1 MMINAIIVPMD
12 GSELAEQ
19 VLPCAGQFAQHTGA
33 GLLLLQVL
41 PADTSAALKAET
53 FAYLDEVAKNLDY
66 RVQTEIRLGNPANE
80 IMAAAGTVPEPII
93 AMTTHGRGGLGRL
106 LYGSVADQVVR
117 DGNVPVL
124 LIRSGAVP
132 EAPCAIHSILV
143 PLDGSAYSEV
153 ALPYA
158 AELARV
164 FGADLWLAQVADT
177 TSVTEDPAVAAKL
190 AEEYQQAMR
199 DANAY
204 LHTLA
209 DRFGRDGI
217 RVHPRVLAGFTEDE
231 LLRFEKETA
240 ADLIVMASH
249 GRSGLRRFGSRS
261 LAERLL
267 RLGTAPVLMVRP
279 AGVAW
284 TESSRPAV
292 SEGHEAEAPQ
302 PERVAETE
310 TKSVSPGPKPEQ
322 EEAAVKS
329 ETGQPAAWEAEAVR
343 WEIDPAHSE
352 IEFSIRHLMI
362 STIKGRFNRF
372 SGFITFTHAEALP
385 AAVEVEIDVASI
397 DTGQEQR
404 DIHLRSGDFFDV
416 ETYPTILFVS
426 RRIDLLSAD
435 HFRIVGDL
443 RMHGVTRPV
452 TLEAI
457 FLGFGRDPWGQQ
469 RASFTA
475 TTRIDRR
482 DFGITWN
489 QPLEAGGI
497 MIGDTVSISLNIEAV
512 KREIGT
518 AGQSTGEAA
527 QDV

>member
-1 MMINAIIVPMD
+1 MINTIIVPMD

-19 VLPCAGQFAQHTGA
+19 VLPCAGQVAQHTGA

-41 PADTSAALKAET
+41 PTDASAALKEEA
-53 FAYLDEVAKNLDY
+53 FAYLDEVAKNLDQ

-80 IMAAAGTVPEPII
+80 IMTAAGAVPEPII

-117 DGNVPVL
+117 DANVPVF

-132 EAPCAIHSILV
+132 ATPCAIHSILV
-143 PLDGSAYSEV
+143 PLDGSAYAEA

-164 FGADLWLAQVADT
+164 FDADLWLAQVADT
-177 TSVTEDPAVAAKL
+177 TSVTEDPAVAEKL
-190 AEEYQQAMR
+190 AAEYQQAVR

-209 DRFGRDGI
+209 DRFSRDGI

-231 LLRFEKETA
+231 LLQFGKETA

-284 TESSRPAV
+284 TEGSRPAV
-292 SEGHEAEAPQ
+292 SGGLEAEAPQ
-302 PERVAETE
+302 PAPVEEA
-310 TKSVSPGPKPEQ
+310 KSVSPSPAPER
-322 EEAAVKS
+322 EVAPVKG
-329 ETGQPAAWEAEAVR
+329 ETSLPAAWEAEAAR

-372 SGFITFTHAEALP
+372 SGFIAFTHAEALP

-497 MIGDTVSISLNIEAV
+497 MIGDTVTISLNIEAV
-512 KREIGT
+512 KREIGM

-527 QDV
+527 RDA

>member
-1 MMINAIIVPMD
+1 MFNSVIVPMD

-19 VLPCAGQFAQHTGA
+19 VLPCAGQVAQHTGA

-41 PADTSAALKAET
+41 PASASAVLKEET
-53 FAYLDEVAKNLDY
+53 FAYLDDVAKDLDH

-80 IMAAAGTVPEPII
+80 IIAAAGNVPEPII

-117 DGNVPVL
+117 DATVPVL

-132 EAPCAIHSILV
+132 ATPCAIRSILV
-143 PLDGSAYSEV
+143 PLDGSAYAEA

-164 FGADLWLAQVADT
+164 LDADLWLAQVADT
-177 TSVTEDPAVAAKL
+177 TSVTEDPAVAEKL
-190 AEEYQQAMR
+190 AEEYQRSVR
-199 DANAY
+199 DADAY
-204 LHTLA
+204 LNTLA
-209 DRFGRDGI
+209 DRLGHEGI

-240 ADLIVMASH
+240 ADLIVMASR
-249 GRSGLRRFGSRS
+249 GRTGLRRFGSRS

-279 AGVAW
+279 AEVAW
-284 TESSRPAV
+284 TEVSRPAV
-292 SEGHEAEAPQ
+292 SGGHEAGEPQ
-302 PERVAETE
+302 PASAEALE
-310 TKSVSPGPKPEQ
+310 TKGVSPSPEPEQ
-322 EEAAVKS
+322 EVAAMRS
-329 ETGQPAAWEAEAVR
+329 ETGQLAAWEAEAAR
-343 WEIDPAHSE
+343 WEIDPSHSE
-352 IEFSIRHLMI
+352 IEFAIRHLMI

-372 SGFITFTHAEALP
+372 SGFIAFTHAEALP
-385 AAVEVEIDVASI
+385 AAVEVEIDVSSI

-482 DFGITWN
+482 EFGITWN

-518 AGQSTGEAA
+518 AGQGIGDAA
-527 QDV
+527 QDA